1 MIQIDTK
8 AFRRIVEPVP
18 DSNDEMFVAGLKE
31 VYGIIHMIPI
41 EPGVITT
48 DWFVIFDSDNSEL
61 MFRLK
66 YGHIV

>member
-1 MIQIDTK
+1 MIIIDTK
-8 AFRRIVEPVP
+8 AFRRIVDPVP
-18 DSNDEMFVAGLKE
+18 DSTDEIFVAGLKE
-31 VYGIIHMIPI
+31 IYGIIHMIPI

-66 YGHIV
+66 HGECL